1 VFTIEL
7 VKMNVQIGDS
17 VCFGERLGDFGKIQ
31 YKVIGIEKRTDGLYI
46 RTTYSN
52 DCAPVSMFQKCS

>member
-1 VFTIEL
+1 MKCI
-7 VKMNVQIGDS
+7 QIGDS
-17 VCFGERLGDFGKIQ
+17 VCFEERLGDFGKIQ

-52 DCAPVSMFQKCS
+52 DYAPVSMFQKCS